1 MKKLLSLLL
10 VLVTLLGII
19 PTSAFAA
26 DSVEA
31 ALGEVDIYNGGY
43 ELGYLSI
50 NGAVKKQDYTYFM
63 YKGNDGVT
71 REVPAYCVNPYI
83 KGVPQ
88 KVEPGQSIKYLAE
101 ERSSDPKVVGI
112 ISNGYPHRS
121 LGELKLDNKYQAYYA
136 TKMALW
142 CYLIPS
148 WNINNLKV
156 APGLTGAELDR
167 GNRILAAAKD
177 IYKRGTTYNY
187 MLTPKMTATPDH
199 SVAYPV
205 SVDGKDYYQQVFTVW
220 SETWVYDYDISVAF
234 QDPSAVPDGT
244 RIVNMDNQDVTAVAA
259 EGTGDG
265 YSAQFKVLYPAESIQ
280 NQSGSVQ
287 LALSASVAQYAAMYA
302 VCQEKDKYGDLQN
315 YICDLDNNVRLDVAA
330 ISNYYDGQDPDPD
343 ETALKIVKLE
353 EGTEIP
359 LEGAV
364 FSVYDPEG
372 RKVGSF
378 STGPDG
384 TVVIPLT
391 LEGHYTVTEELP
403 PRYHL
408 LPDERTQ
415 HADVE
420 YNKVATLTFW
430 NAPYGSLRVEKRVIP
445 ATCFPA

>member
-10 VLVTLLGII
+10 VVVTLLGIL
-19 PTSAFAA
+19 PASAFAA

-63 YKGNDGVT
+63 YKSNDGT
-71 REVPAYCVNPYI
+71 TKEIPAYCVNPYL

-205 SVDGKDYYQQVFTVW
+205 SVEGKDYAELPKFQECIRRVRKAGGKVNNTCGIHVHVDASNHNRQSLKNLLGIMYSKEDILFKALRVNSHRIANYCQKVREPMLQKARQQLSAEETTDLTQLERIWYEGNVKSNEHYNWTRYYALNLHSVFFRGTVEFRCFN
-220 SETWVYDYDISVAF
+220 STLHAGRAAAY
-234 QDPSAVPDGT
+234 
-244 RIVNMDNQDVTAVAA
+244 VNLCLAM
-259 EGTGDG
+259 
-265 YSAQFKVLYPAESIQ
+265 SAQAIAQRSTVMRKT
-280 NQSGSVQ
+280 QS
-287 LALSASVAQYAAMYA
+287 
-302 VCQEKDKYGDLQN
+302 
-315 YICDLDNNVRLDVAA
+315 DNELFTFRVWLVRLGL
-330 ISNYYDGQDPDPD
+330 NG
-343 ETALKIVKLE
+343 
-353 EGTEIP
+353 
-359 LEGAV
+359 
-364 FSVYDPEG
+364 PEFKHT
-372 RKVGSF
+372 R
-378 STGPDG
+378 D
-384 TVVIPLT
+384 
-391 LEGHYTVTEELP
+391 
-403 PRYHL
+403 HL
-408 LPDERTQ
+408 LANLDGDR
-415 HADVE
+415 AWRYDKDSYDV
-420 YNKVATLTFW
+420 NKKKKNRSSEVA
-430 NAPYGSLRVEKRVIP
+430 R
-445 ATCFPA
+445 

>member
-63 YKGNDGVT
+63 YKGNDGTT
-71 REVPAYCVNPYI
+71 REVPAYCVNPYL

-101 ERSSDPKVVGI
+101 ERSSDSKVVGI

-121 LGELKLDNKYQAYYA
+121 LSELKLDNKYQAYYA

-187 MLTPKMTATPDH
+187 ML
-199 SVAYPV
+199 
-205 SVDGKDYYQQVFTVW
+205 
-220 SETWVYDYDISVAF
+220 I
-234 QDPSAVPDGT
+234 DP
-244 RIVNMDNQDVTAVAA
+244 
-259 EGTGDG
+259 
-265 YSAQFKVLYPAESIQ
+265 
-280 NQSGSVQ
+280 
-287 LALSASVAQYAAMYA
+287 ALVGHLG
-302 VCQEKDKYGDLQN
+302 V
-315 YICDLDNNVRLDVAA
+315 
-330 ISNYYDGQDPDPD
+330 
-343 ETALKIVKLE
+343 
-353 EGTEIP
+353 GTEIHFLISLVP
-359 LEGAV
+359 DIQPVTKQNPWLWLIGHRLLETFPQLIQLCHTLRFGFCQNVLGDWEALFIAADHISALPAPVLPQVDAAVSAFSALCHGAI
-364 FSVYDPEG
+364 S
-372 RKVGSF
+372 S
-378 STGPDG
+378 
-384 TVVIPLT
+384 
-391 LEGHYTVTEELP
+391 
-403 PRYHL
+403 PR
-408 LPDERTQ
+408 
-415 HADVE
+415 
-420 YNKVATLTFW
+420 
-430 NAPYGSLRVEKRVIP
+430 
-445 ATCFPA
+445 

>member
-19 PTSAFAA
+19 PTSVFAA

-205 SVDGKDYYQQVFTVW
+205 SVDGKDYYQQVHFCCLSGPLRRSRW
-220 SETWVYDYDISVAF
+220 H
-234 QDPSAVPDGT
+234 PDRQHGQPGCD
-244 RIVNMDNQDVTAVAA
+244 RCCRGRNW
-259 EGTGDG
+259 GRL
-265 YSAQFKVLYPAESIQ
+265 FRSI
-280 NQSGSVQ
+280 
-287 LALSASVAQYAAMYA
+287 
-302 VCQEKDKYGDLQN
+302 
-315 YICDLDNNVRLDVAA
+315 
-330 ISNYYDGQDPDPD
+330 
-343 ETALKIVKLE
+343 
-353 EGTEIP
+353 
-359 LEGAV
+359 
-364 FSVYDPEG
+364 
-372 RKVGSF
+372 
-378 STGPDG
+378 
-384 TVVIPLT
+384 
-391 LEGHYTVTEELP
+391 
-403 PRYHL
+403 
-408 LPDERTQ
+408 
-415 HADVE
+415 
-420 YNKVATLTFW
+420 
-430 NAPYGSLRVEKRVIP
+430 
-445 ATCFPA
+445 

>member
-19 PTSAFAA
+19 PTSVFAA

-43 ELGYLSI
+43 ELGYLAI
-50 NGAVKKQDYTYFM
+50 NGAVKKQNYTYFR
-63 YKGNDGVT
+63 YKSNDGTT
-71 REVPAYCVNPYI
+71 REVPAYCVNPYL

-121 LGELKLDNKYQAYYA
+121 LGELNLDNKYQAYYA

-142 CYLIPS
+142 CYLLS
-148 WNINNLKV
+148 TWDINNLKV
-156 APGLTGAELDR
+156 APGLSGSELDI

-205 SVDGKDYYQQVFTVW
+205 SVEGKDYYQQVFTVW

-234 QDPSAVPDGT
+234 QDPSAVPNGT

-265 YSAQFKVLYPAESIQ
+265 YSAQFTAIPIKNANIQ
-280 NQSGSVQ
+280 SHETMQRYQ
-287 LALSASVAQYAAMYA
+287 I
-302 VCQEKDKYGDLQN
+302 KK
-315 YICDLDNNVRLDVAA
+315 LDC
-330 ISNYYDGQDPDPD
+330 
-343 ETALKIVKLE
+343 KLWE
-353 EGTEIP
+353 
-359 LEGAV
+359 
-364 FSVYDPEG
+364 
-372 RKVGSF
+372 
-378 STGPDG
+378 
-384 TVVIPLT
+384 
-391 LEGHYTVTEELP
+391 
-403 PRYHL
+403 
-408 LPDERTQ
+408 
-415 HADVE
+415 
-420 YNKVATLTFW
+420 
-430 NAPYGSLRVEKRVIP
+430 
-445 ATCFPA
+445 